1 MIVLHV
7 AEQVSALQFVVSST
21 LLEVRVLVIVCVY
34 RVNRVGV
41 IDFSSYE
48 VSFIEFLCAVTVAD

>member
-21 LLEVRVLVIVCVY
+21 LLEVRVLVIVCVCTELIEL
-34 RVNRVGV
+34 G
-41 IDFSSYE
+41 SST
-48 VSFIEFLCAVTVAD
+48 SQAMRFHS